1 LYSYLRRNFISD
13 VFSDKK
19 VSVTFFESHP
29 DVDRVRLG
37 GGLRSLYT
45 LVFWKIT
52 FSHLFMCSD
61 SSLYAASREDVQHIN
76 HAQSLP
82 DAMTESRLADI
93 CDNAASG

>member
-1 LYSYLRRNFISD
+1 M
-13 VFSDKK
+13 
-19 VSVTFFESHP
+19 
-29 DVDRVRLG
+29 
-37 GGLRSLYT
+37 YT